1 MPFLKS
7 SVKTKNEETKC
18 IKLLEAFLRSMPT
31 MSFTDEL
38 KYRILDI
45 LVLPG
50 GDKDCYIRFSDGFG
64 FFIIF
69 STEKL
74 EFRVGRMFKYVIKSG
89 GNFQF
94 GVFGSCTFAFKKHKT
109 FAM

>member
-64 FFIIF
+64 FFYYFFQRKISNF
-69 STEKL
+69 GY
-74 EFRVGRMFKYVIKSG
+74 GRDNQICAKIRGKF
-89 GNFQF
+89 
-94 GVFGSCTFAFKKHKT
+94 FKKHKT

>member
-45 LVLPG
+45 LVSPG
-50 GDKDCYIRFSDGFG
+50 GDKDCYIRFSDGFD
-64 FFIIF
+64 
-69 STEKL
+69 L
-74 EFRVGRMFKYVIKSG
+74 L
-89 GNFQF
+89 
-94 GVFGSCTFAFKKHKT
+94 
-109 FAM
+109 

>member
-31 MSFTDEL
+31 MNFTDL
-38 KYRILDI
+38 KYHLLDI

-50 GDKDCYIRFSDGFG
+50 GDKDCYIRFSDGFV
-64 FFIIF
+64 FF
-69 STEKL
+69 
-74 EFRVGRMFKYVIKSG
+74 Y
-89 GNFQF
+89 NF
-94 GVFGSCTFAFKKHKT
+94 GYMMLK
-109 FAM
+109 

>member
-64 FFIIF
+64 FFLLFF
-69 STEKL
+69 STENL
-74 EFRVGRMFKYVIKSG
+74 EFRVWEG
-89 GNFQF
+89 
-94 GVFGSCTFAFKKHKT
+94 
-109 FAM
+109 